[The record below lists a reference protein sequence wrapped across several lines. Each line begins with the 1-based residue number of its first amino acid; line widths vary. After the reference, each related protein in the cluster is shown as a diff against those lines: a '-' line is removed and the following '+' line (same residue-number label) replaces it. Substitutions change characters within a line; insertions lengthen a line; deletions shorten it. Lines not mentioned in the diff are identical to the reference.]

1 MCGLSGDVSWE
12 GPSFFLTQLRVQLSP
27 SVLSRSL
34 STACEAEI
42 LNLLPDANR
51 TGKPFAAWANI

>member
-1 MCGLSGDVSWE
+1 MTKTLKENS
-12 GPSFFLTQLRVQLSP
+12 QLRIQLSP

-34 STACEAEI
+34 SAADEAEI
-42 LNLLPDANR
+42 FKLLPDANR